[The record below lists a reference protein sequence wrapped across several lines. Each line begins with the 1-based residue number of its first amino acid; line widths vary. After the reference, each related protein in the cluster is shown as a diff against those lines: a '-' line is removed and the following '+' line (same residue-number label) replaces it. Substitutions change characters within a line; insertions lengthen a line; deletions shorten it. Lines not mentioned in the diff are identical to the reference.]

1 MEALQYFQH
10 HDVFSWQ
17 VIAILI
23 AAGLVVGI
31 INTLAGNG
39 TVITYTL
46 FLLMGYDT
54 YIANGTPRLG
64 VVMQTFASSFIFF
77 RKKVLKVRKGFLLS
91 IPVVIGSLAG
101 AQIAASM
108 NEKVLHYTIA
118 GLMLVMMIF
127 VLYKPSRWLKGKE
140 GVQTEKLSLKE
151 IIIYLLIGVYG
162 GFIHI
167 GVGILLLAALVL
179 VSGYDLLHA
188 NALKVF
194 IVFVYSPFAL
204 AVFMMNGQV
213 NYAIGLISSIGNLF
227 GGILA
232 SYMAVSWG
240 ARFLQWVLVIV
251 ILFSVA
257 RSFGVMGF

>member
-1 MEALQYFQH
+1 METLPFFQEH
-10 HDVFSWQ
+10 GIFSWE
-17 VIAILI
+17 VITILI
-23 AAGLVVGI
+23 LAGLLVGI

-46 FLLMGYDT
+46 FLLMGFDT

-64 VVMQTFASSFIFF
+64 VVMQTLSSSFIFF
-77 RKKVLKVRKGFLLS
+77 RKKVLKIRKGFLLS
-91 IPVVIGSLAG
+91 IPVVVGSLAG

-108 NEKVLHYTIA
+108 NETILHYTIA
-118 GLMLVMMIF
+118 GLMLVMLIF
-127 VLYKPSRWLKGKE
+127 VLYRPSRWLHGKE
-140 GVQTEKLSLKE
+140 GKQTDKLSIKE

-194 IVFVYSPFAL
+194 IVFAYSPFAL

-213 NYAIGLISSIGNLF
+213 NYTIGLISSIGNLF
-227 GGILA
+227 GGIIA

-257 RSFGVMGF
+257 RSFGVLGF

>member
-1 MEALQYFQH
+1 MEALQFFKD
-10 HDVFSWQ
+10 HDIYSWE

-46 FLLMGYDT
+46 FLLMGFDT

-64 VVMQTFASSFIFF
+64 VVMQTLSSSLIFF
-77 RKKVLKVRKGFLLS
+77 RKKVLRIRKGFLLS
-91 IPVVIGSLAG
+91 IPVVMGSLAG
-101 AQIAASM
+101 AQIAATM
-108 NEKVLHYTIA
+108 NETILRYTIA

-127 VLYKPSRWLKGKE
+127 VLYKPTRWLKGKE
-140 GVQTEKLSLKE
+140 GTQTNSLSVKE
-151 IIIYLLIGVYG
+151 IIIYLFIGVYG

-194 IVFVYSPFAL
+194 IVFAYSPFAL

-213 NYAIGLISSIGNLF
+213 NYTIGLISSIGNLF
-227 GGILA
+227 GGIIA

-240 ARFLQWVLVIV
+240 ARFLQWALVIV

-257 RSFGVMGF
+257 RSFGVLGL

>member
-1 MEALQYFQH
+1 MEVLPFFQQ

-23 AAGLVVGI
+23 AAGLLVGI

-46 FLLMGYDT
+46 FLLMGFDT
-54 YIANGTPRLG
+54 YMANGTPRLG
-64 VVMQTFASSFIFF
+64 VVMQTFSSSLVFF
-77 RKKVLKVRKGFLLS
+77 RKKVLNLRKGLFIS
-91 IPVVIGSLAG
+91 IPVVIGSLGG
-101 AQIAASM
+101 AQIAASL
-108 NEKVLHYTIA
+108 NERLLHFTIA
-118 GLMLVMMIF
+118 GLMLVMLVF

-140 GVQTEKLSLKE
+140 GVHSEKISWKE
-151 IIIYLLIGVYG
+151 IIIYFLIGIYG

-167 GVGILLLAALVL
+167 GVGILLLAALVMI
-179 VSGYDLLHA
+179 SGYDLLHA

-194 IVFVYSPFAL
+194 IVFAYSPFAL
-204 AVFMMNGQV
+204 AVFMLNDQV
-213 NYAIGLISSIGNLF
+213 SYSVGLISSIGNLL
-227 GGILA
+227 GGIVA

-240 ARFLQWVLVIV
+240 ARFLQWVLVVV

-257 RSFGVMGF
+257 RSFGVLGI

>member
-1 MEALQYFQH
+1 MEALTFFQE
-10 HDVFSWQ
+10 HDIYSWQ
-17 VIAILI
+17 VITILI
-23 AAGLVVGI
+23 TAGMLVGI

-46 FLLMGYDT
+46 FLVMGFDT

-64 VVMQTFASSFIFF
+64 VVMQTLASSLVFF

-91 IPVVIGSLAG
+91 IPVVIGSLGG
-101 AQIAASM
+101 AQIAASL
-108 NEKVLHYTIA
+108 NETILHYTIA
-118 GLMLVMMIF
+118 ALMLVMMCF

-151 IIIYLLIGVYG
+151 IIIYFLIGIYG

-194 IVFVYSPFAL
+194 IVFAYSPFAL
-204 AVFMMNGQV
+204 AVFMLNSQV
-213 NYAIGLISSIGNLF
+213 HYSIGLISSIGNLL
-227 GGILA
+227 GGIIA

-251 ILFSVA
+251 ILFSAA
-257 RSFGVMGF
+257 RSFGLIGF